1 MVVTGDRDSL
11 QLVSDDVTVL
21 YPRKGVSELTRF
33 TPEAVVEKYGL
44 TPQQY
49 PDFAALRGDPSDN
62 LPGIPGVG
70 EKTATK
76 WIAEYGSLQA
86 LVDHVDTV
94 KGKVGDALRANL
106 SHVVLNREL
115 TDLVR
120 DVPLAQTPDT
130 LRMQPWDRDQI
141 HRLFDDLEFRVL
153 RDRLFDTLASADP
166 EVDEGFD
173 VRGGALEPGELAAW
187 LAEHSAGSRFGM
199 AVVGTHLAFDG
210 DATALAI
217 VAADGDGRYLDTA
230 DLTSGRRGGARR
242 RGWPMPAVPK
252 ALHEAK
258 LAMHDLEG
266 RGWTLRGVTSD
277 TALAAYLVRPGQRSF
292 ALDDLSLRYLKRE
305 LRADNPEQQQLSLLD
320 DSDGVDDQAVQ
331 TSILRASAVMDLAD
345 ALDEELAR
353 IDSASLLGEMELPV
367 QRVLAEMETAGI
379 AVDLGQLSE
388 LQSEFADQIR
398 DAAEAAY
405 AVIGKQINLGS
416 PKQLQVVLF
425 DELEMPKTKRTKTG
439 YTTDAD
445 ALQSLFDKT
454 GHPFLQHLLA
464 HRDATRLKVT
474 VDGLLNSVA
483 SDGRIHT
490 TFNQTI
496 AATGRLSSTEP
507 NLQNI
512 PIRTEA
518 GRRIRDAFVV
528 GKGFAEL
535 MTADYSQIEMRI
547 MAHLSKDEGLIEAF
561 NTGED
566 LHSFVASRAFSV
578 PIDEVTAE
586 LRRRVKAMSYGLAYG
601 LSAYGLAAQLKI
613 STEEA
618 KVQMEQY
625 FDRFGGVRDY
635 LRDVVDQARKD
646 GYTSTVF
653 GRRRYLPE
661 LDSSNRNVREA
672 AERAAL
678 NAPIQGSAADIIKVA
693 MIEVDKAIKDAGL
706 TSRMLLQVHDELL
719 FEVAPGERDQVESAG
734 ARQDG
739 RRLPAGRAAGGV
751 GRIRPQLGLRGALE
765 RRTESS
771 QGLQS
776 RRAGPR
782 SVHGVGLLGQQRV
795 HPQVTE
801 AAVDAVPDEGQLHHL
816 GGEGLHGLG
825 RGFSAGPRRL
835 RYRCL
840 AWADRAEPG
849 RLVGCHQARR
859 HHAGQLL
866 GDDALLLRRLA
877 TPSVIASPKTGIIQ
891 STYTP
896 KYAPTPSS
904 DEPFHSPVHDHRA
917 DVAEQQAAALA
928 RALRCCSANHT
939 PMPNN
944 VVNSEWANGPMIS
957 RIAAVSSE
965 SLTVSPSGDV
975 EDVLQPGEPPP
986 DQPGVHQA
994 VGQRIEL
1001 VAAPAG
1007 HHEQEEQPLGR
1018 LFCHRRAEHDRDR
1031 ADRLRRA
1038 RIDCGLDDEL
1048 QYRRDH
1054 DRHRCAPQEGQ
1065 HQQPRR
1071 FGFPPVEPEIGQHD
1085 DRHGDAGQNEPDRR
1099 PDGVEG
1105 GQHDQDQ
1112 AGDGAQK
1119 DHHSK
1124 WRPDLA
1130 DFLLNRR
1137 IRRNELKWLLR
1148 RTGISHQSRV
1158 AGWASPIGPGLS
1170 SVCTVE

>member
-1 MVVTGDRDSL
+1 MSPASTATGKKTASETTGQKPTLMLLDGNSLAYRAFYALPAENFKTQGGLTTNAVYGFTAMLINLLRDEQPSHIAAAFDVSRQTFRVEKYPEYKAGRSSTPDEFRGQIDITKEVLGALGITVLAEPGFEADDLIATLATQAEEGGYRVLVVTGDRDAL

-33 TPEAVVEKYGL
+33 TPEAVLEKYGL
-44 TPQQY
+44 TPLQY

-76 WIAEYGSLQA
+76 WIAEFGSLQA
-86 LVDHVDTV
+86 LVDNVDAV

-106 SHVVLNREL
+106 SSVMLNREL
-115 TDLVR
+115 TDLVK

-130 LRMQPWDRDQI
+130 LRMLPWNRDQI

-153 RDRLFDTLASADP
+153 RDRLFETLASADP
-166 EVDEGFD
+166 EVDQGFD
-173 VRGGALEPGELAAW
+173 VRGGALEPGELAGW
-187 LAEHSAGSRFGM
+187 LAERSDGRRFGL
-199 AVVGTHLAFDG
+199 AVVGTHLAFDA

-217 VAADGDGRYLDTA
+217 VAADGDGRYIDTA
-230 DLTSGRRGGARR
+230 SLTSEDEAALASWLADPG
-242 RGWPMPAVPK
+242 PPK

-266 RGWTLRGVTSD
+266 RGWKLAGVTSD

-320 DSDGVDDQAVQ
+320 DSLTEPGGVDDQAVQ
-331 TSILRASAVMDLAD
+331 TVILRANAVMDLAD

-353 IDSASLLGEMELPV
+353 MECSSLLGELELPV

-379 AVDLGQLSE
+379 AVDLNQLGE
-388 LQSEFADQIR
+388 LQSEFADMIR

-445 ALQSLFDKT
+445 ALQGLFDKT

-474 VDGLLNSVA
+474 VDGLLNSVG

-512 PIRTEA
+512 PIRTDA

-528 GKGFAEL
+528 GKGPAGAYAEL

-547 MAHLSKDEGLIEAF
+547 MAHLSHDEGLIEAF

-578 PIDEVTAE
+578 PIDEVTSE

-635 LRDVVDQARKD
+635 LHNVVDQARKD

-693 MIEVDKAIKDAGL
+693 MINVDRALKDAGL
-706 TSRMLLQVHDELL
+706 KSRMLLQVHDELL
-719 FEVAPGERDQVESAG
+719 FEVADGERDTLEKLVRDQMGNAYPLDVPLEVSVG
-734 ARQDG
+734 YG
-739 RRLPAGRAAGGV
+739 R
-751 GRIRPQLGLRGALE
+751 
-765 RRTESS
+765 SW
-771 QGLQS
+771 
-776 RRAGPR
+776 
-782 SVHGVGLLGQQRV
+782 
-795 HPQVTE
+795 
-801 AAVDAVPDEGQLHHL
+801 D
-816 GGEGLHGLG
+816 
-825 RGFSAGPRRL
+825 
-835 RYRCL
+835 
-840 AWADRAEPG
+840 
-849 RLVGCHQARR
+849 
-859 HHAGQLL
+859 
-866 GDDALLLRRLA
+866 
-877 TPSVIASPKTGIIQ
+877 
-891 STYTP
+891 
-896 KYAPTPSS
+896 
-904 DEPFHSPVHDHRA
+904 
-917 DVAEQQAAALA
+917 AAA
-928 RALRCCSANHT
+928 H
-939 PMPNN
+939 
-944 VVNSEWANGPMIS
+944 
-957 RIAAVSSE
+957 
-965 SLTVSPSGDV
+965 
-975 EDVLQPGEPPP
+975 
-986 DQPGVHQA
+986 
-994 VGQRIEL
+994 
-1001 VAAPAG
+1001 
-1007 HHEQEEQPLGR
+1007 
-1018 LFCHRRAEHDRDR
+1018 
-1031 ADRLRRA
+1031 
-1038 RIDCGLDDEL
+1038 
-1048 QYRRDH
+1048 
-1054 DRHRCAPQEGQ
+1054 
-1065 HQQPRR
+1065 
-1071 FGFPPVEPEIGQHD
+1071 
-1085 DRHGDAGQNEPDRR
+1085 
-1099 PDGVEG
+1099 
-1105 GQHDQDQ
+1105 
-1112 AGDGAQK
+1112 
-1119 DHHSK
+1119 
-1124 WRPDLA
+1124 
-1130 DFLLNRR
+1130 
-1137 IRRNELKWLLR
+1137 
-1148 RTGISHQSRV
+1148 
-1158 AGWASPIGPGLS
+1158 
-1170 SVCTVE
+1170 

>member
-1 MVVTGDRDSL
+1 MTASATAEKPTLMLLDGNSLAYRAFYALPAENFKTQGGLTTNAVYGFTAMLINLLRDEQPSHIAAAFDVSRQTFRVDKYPEYKAGRSATPDEFRGQIDITKEVLVALGITVLAEAGFEADDLIATLATQAEDEGYRVLVVTGDRDSL

-44 TPQQY
+44 TPTQY

-70 EKTATK
+70 EKTASK
-76 WIAEYGSLQA
+76 WIIEYGSLQA
-86 LVDHVDTV
+86 LVDNVDAV

-106 SHVVLNREL
+106 SSVVLNREL
-115 TDLVR
+115 TDLVK

-130 LRMQPWDRDQI
+130 LRMQPWDRDHI

-153 RDRLFDTLASADP
+153 RDRLFETLASADP
-166 EVDEGFD
+166 EVDQGFD
-173 VRGGALEPGELAAW
+173 VRGGALESGELAGW
-187 LAEHSAGSRFGM
+187 LSAHSDGSRFGM
-199 AVVGTHLAFDG
+199 AVVGTHLAFDA

-230 DLTSGRRGGARR
+230 TLQPDDEAALASWLADAGQ
-242 RGWPMPAVPK
+242 PK

-266 RGWTLRGVTSD
+266 RGWKLAGVTSD

-320 DSDGVDDQAVQ
+320 DSDGVDHQAMQ
-331 TSILRASAVMDLAD
+331 TVILRASAVMDLAD

-353 IDSASLLGEMELPV
+353 IDSSELLGNMELPV
-367 QRVLAEMETAGI
+367 QRALAEMENAGI
-379 AVDLGQLSE
+379 AVDLTLLSE
-388 LQSEFADQIR
+388 LQSEFANQIR

-425 DELEMPKTKRTKTG
+425 DELAMPKTKRTKTG

-512 PIRTEA
+512 PIRTDA

-528 GKGFAEL
+528 GKGSRGDFAEL

-547 MAHLSKDEGLIEAF
+547 MAHLSKDEGVLEAF

-578 PIDEVTAE
+578 PIDAVTPE

-625 FDRFGGVRDY
+625 FARFGGVRDY
-635 LRDVVDQARKD
+635 LHEVVDQARKD
-646 GYTSTVF
+646 GYTSTVL

-661 LDSSNRNVREA
+661 LDSSNRQVREA

-693 MIEVDKAIKDAGL
+693 MINVDKALKDAGL
-706 TSRMLLQVHDELL
+706 KSRMLLQVHDELL
-719 FEVAPGERDQVESAG
+719 FEVAPGERDEVEN
-734 ARQDG
+734 
-739 RRLPAGRAAGGV
+739 
-751 GRIRPQLGLRGALE
+751 
-765 RRTESS
+765 
-771 QGLQS
+771 
-776 RRAGPR
+776 
-782 SVHGVGLLGQQRV
+782 
-795 HPQVTE
+795 
-801 AAVDAVPDEGQLHHL
+801 
-816 GGEGLHGLG
+816 
-825 RGFSAGPRRL
+825 
-835 RYRCL
+835 
-840 AWADRAEPG
+840 
-849 RLVGCHQARR
+849 
-859 HHAGQLL
+859 
-866 GDDALLLRRLA
+866 
-877 TPSVIASPKTGIIQ
+877 
-891 STYTP
+891 
-896 KYAPTPSS
+896 
-904 DEPFHSPVHDHRA
+904 
-917 DVAEQQAAALA
+917 LA
-928 RALRCCSANHT
+928 REQMGNAYPLDVPLEVSVGFGRSWDSAAH
-939 PMPNN
+939 
-944 VVNSEWANGPMIS
+944 
-957 RIAAVSSE
+957 
-965 SLTVSPSGDV
+965 
-975 EDVLQPGEPPP
+975 
-986 DQPGVHQA
+986 
-994 VGQRIEL
+994 
-1001 VAAPAG
+1001 
-1007 HHEQEEQPLGR
+1007 
-1018 LFCHRRAEHDRDR
+1018 
-1031 ADRLRRA
+1031 
-1038 RIDCGLDDEL
+1038 
-1048 QYRRDH
+1048 
-1054 DRHRCAPQEGQ
+1054 
-1065 HQQPRR
+1065 
-1071 FGFPPVEPEIGQHD
+1071 
-1085 DRHGDAGQNEPDRR
+1085 
-1099 PDGVEG
+1099 
-1105 GQHDQDQ
+1105 
-1112 AGDGAQK
+1112 
-1119 DHHSK
+1119 
-1124 WRPDLA
+1124 
-1130 DFLLNRR
+1130 
-1137 IRRNELKWLLR
+1137 
-1148 RTGISHQSRV
+1148 
-1158 AGWASPIGPGLS
+1158 
-1170 SVCTVE
+1170 